1 MTLKPFLPAIFWLA
15 IVTYLSVTSKL
26 QVPKFQLFAAD
37 KIGHAAAY
45 ALLVWLLAWSVW
57 KSKNRA
63 LTRGEMFILFCFAA
77 AYGALMEWVQGTF
90 FPNRFFE
97 FDDMLANAA
106 GAFLAL
112 IFVKPLSKILGP
124 KASV

>member
-1 MTLKPFLPAIFWLA
+1 MTLKSFLPAIFWLA
-15 IVTYLSVTSKL
+15 VVTYLSVTSKL

-45 ALLVWLLAWSVW
+45 ALLVWLLAWGVW

-63 LTRGEMFILFCFAA
+63 LTRGEMFFIFCFAA
-77 AYGALMEWVQGTF
+77 GYGALMEWVQGTF

-106 GAFLAL
+106 GAFLAVML
-112 IFVKPLSKILGP
+112 TPQLFKVLSSKL
-124 KASV
+124 

>member
-1 MTLKPFLPAIFWLA
+1 MPLKSFLPAILWLG
-15 IVTYLSVTSKL
+15 IITFLSVTSKL

-45 ALLVWLLAWSVW
+45 GLLVWLLAWGVW

-63 LTRGEMFILFCFAA
+63 LARGEIFLLFYFAA
-77 AYGALMEWVQGTF
+77 GYGALMEWVQGTF

-106 GAFLAL
+106 GAFLAVIL
-112 IFVKPLSKILGP
+112 TPSLYKILSQ
-124 KASV
+124 KL